1 MRVVCCL
8 LCLCTWLLVGPANA
22 APAVTGPTASS
33 RPELQKT
40 AVFIDHT
47 GTDAPGRAFV
57 AALRAGLA
65 ASPQFTVAVQE
76 SDATVL
82 IVVVSVSPE
91 GAPGTA
97 SALSLAYVANTPWR
111 SLLGSAVRFVGSDR
125 AAAMGKDTVSELRA
139 VLTAYALLTPQAQ

>member
-1 MRVVCCL
+1 VRVVCL
-8 LCLCTWLLVGPANA
+8 LCLCTLLLTGSARA
-22 APAVTGPTASS
+22 ASAATGPTTSS

-40 AVFIDHT
+40 VVFVEHT

-76 SDATVL
+76 SDATLL

-91 GAPGTA
+91 PSPGAA
-97 SALSLAYVANTPWR
+97 SAVSLAYVANTPWR
-111 SLLGSAVRFVGSDR
+111 SLLGSAVRFVGADR
-125 AAAMGKDTVSELRA
+125 AATMGKDTVSELRA
-139 VLTAYALLTPQAQ
+139 VLTAYTLLTPQAQ